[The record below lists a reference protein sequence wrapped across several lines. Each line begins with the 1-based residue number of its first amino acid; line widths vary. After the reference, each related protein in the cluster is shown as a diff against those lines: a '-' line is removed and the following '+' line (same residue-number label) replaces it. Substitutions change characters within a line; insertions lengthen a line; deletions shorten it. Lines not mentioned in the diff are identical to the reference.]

1 MILAEG
7 HYPVLIVG
15 AGPSGLMMAAQLL
28 RYGVQPLIIDSKK
41 GPTDQSRALA
51 VQARSMEIY
60 RQMGLADQVL
70 QEGIQAESVSIQNDE
85 KELVDLSLKKLGKN
99 STLFPFVHL
108 LEQSKN
114 ERLLLGFLTQ
124 NCCPVYWDTTLE
136 DLLQTENQIKANLKN
151 DDKRSTITADW
162 LVGADGAHSIVRKK
176 LQIDFKG
183 DTYANHFY
191 LADIELNRAFA
202 KNQITLKMG
211 NASFTGIFPM
221 KGVNRFRVVATLPK
235 AFTNQEEVS
244 FEEIQADLKKSLP
257 ENLSVQKCH
266 AFSIYKLHHRMAEK
280 FRDKRSFLIGDAAH
294 IHSPVGGQ
302 GMNTGLQDAYN
313 LAWKLAGV
321 INQKLQPSILDSYA
335 EERMPVA
342 RKLLQTTDRF
352 FNLINSQ
359 NIFNRFLLNHI
370 FPKLIRFLWEK
381 ESFREFGFRTISQIG
396 IDYRNS
402 KINLNLSKAEH
413 IKAGDRLPFIKIF
426 DEKKKQKTDLHAW
439 CSKPGFTFIALGKL
453 KENDLFNL
461 ARWITQHYP
470 QQLNF
475 FYLPFSAKNK
485 AVFDCFE
492 LKEDQHKAI
501 IVRPDM
507 YIGYLNDTVHVDLID
522 QYLGQVAGCNKAAKK
537 QV

>member
-1 MILAEG
+1 MIPAES

-28 RYGVQPLIIDSKK
+28 RYGIQPIIIDSKK

-60 RQMGLADQVL
+60 RQMGLADQAL
-70 QEGIQAESVSIQNDE
+70 QEGIQAESVSIQNDDG
-85 KELVDLSLKKLGKN
+85 ELVNLSLKNLGKN

-124 NCCPVYWDTTLE
+124 NCCPVYWNTSLE
-136 DLLQTENQIKANLKN
+136 EIIQEENQVKATLKS
-151 DDKRSTITADW
+151 DDRRSTITADW
-162 LVGADGAHSIVRKK
+162 LVGADGSHSSVRKQ
-176 LQIDFKG
+176 LNIDFKG
-183 DTYANHFY
+183 DAYTNKFY
-191 LADIELNRAFA
+191 LADVELNQSFA
-202 KNQITLKMG
+202 ENQITLKMG
-211 NASFTGIFPM
+211 DASFTGLFPM
-221 KGVNRFRVVATLPK
+221 KGVNRFRVVSTLSK
-235 AFTNQEEVS
+235 AFADQEVVS
-244 FEEIQADLKKSLP
+244 FEEIEADLSKSLP
-257 ENLSVQKCH
+257 KNLSIQKCH

-294 IHSPVGGQ
+294 IHSPAGGQ

-321 INQKLQPSILDSYA
+321 INQKLQPSILNSYA

-342 RKLLQTTDRF
+342 KKLLQTTDRF

-359 NIFNRFLLNHI
+359 NSFKRFFRNHI
-370 FPKLIRFLWEK
+370 FPKLIQFLWKK
-381 ESFREFGFRTISQIG
+381 ESFREFSFRTISQLG

-402 KINLNLSKAEH
+402 KINLNLSKAEN

-426 DEKKKQKTDLHAW
+426 DEKKKQETDLHAW

-461 ARWITQHYP
+461 ARWITQTYP

-485 AVFDCFE
+485 AVFDYFE
-492 LKEDQHKAI
+492 LKEDQHKAV

-507 YIGYLNDTVHVDLID
+507 YIGYLNDTIHVDLID
-522 QYLGQVAGCNKAAKK
+522 QYLEQIAGCIKAHKK
-537 QV
+537 QA

>member
-1 MILAEG
+1 MISAES

-28 RYGVQPLIIDSKK
+28 RYGVQPIIIDVKK
-41 GPTDQSRALA
+41 GPADQSRALA

-60 RQMGLADQVL
+60 RQMGLSDQAM

-85 KELVDLSLKKLGKN
+85 KELVQFSLKNLGKN

-124 NCCPVYWDTTLE
+124 NCCPVYWNTS
-136 DLLQTENQIKANLKN
+136 LLDFSQHETNIEAHLKS
-151 DDKRSTITADW
+151 DDKRSTITAGW
-162 LVGADGAHSIVRKK
+162 LIAADGAHSLVRKK
-176 LQIDFKG
+176 LQIEFKG
-183 DTYANHFY
+183 DAYTNKFY
-191 LADIELNRAFA
+191 LADIELNQCFEE
-202 KNQITLKMG
+202 KQITLKSG
-211 NASFTGIFPM
+211 NTAFTGFFPM

-235 AFTNQEEVS
+235 QFADREEVR
-244 FEEIQADLKKSLP
+244 FEEIRSDLMQSLP
-257 ENLSVQKCH
+257 ENVKIENCH
-266 AFSIYKLHHRMAEK
+266 AFAIYKLHHRMASK
-280 FRDKRSFLIGDAAH
+280 FSDKRSFLIGDAAH

-321 INQKLQPSILDSYA
+321 INQNLQTAILESYT

-342 RKLLQTTDRF
+342 KQLLQTTDRA
-352 FNLINSQ
+352 FNVINSQ
-359 NIFNRFLLNHI
+359 NIFNRFFRNQVL
-370 FPKLIRFLWEK
+370 PKLVHFFWNQEK
-381 ESFREFGFRTISQIG
+381 FRDFGFKTISQTG
-396 IDYRNS
+396 INYRNS
-402 KINLNLSKAEH
+402 KINLNFSKAENV
-413 IKAGDRLPFIKIF
+413 KAGDRLPFIKIF
-426 DEKKKQKTDLHAW
+426 DEKKKQETDLHAW

-461 ARWITQHYP
+461 ARWITQNYP

-475 FYLPFSAKNK
+475 FYLPFSPKNK

-492 LKEDQHKAI
+492 LKDNQHKAI

-507 YIGYLNDTVHVDLID
+507 YIGYLNDTIHVELID
-522 QYLGQVAGCNKAAKK
+522 QYLEQVAGCVKAHKK

>member
-1 MILAEG
+1 MIAIEG

-60 RQMGLADQVL
+60 RQMGLADLAL
-70 QEGIQAESVSIQNDE
+70 QDGIQAESISIQNDE
-85 KELVDLSLKKLGKN
+85 KELVRFSLQNLGQN
-99 STLFPFVHL
+99 ETPFPFVHL

-114 ERLLLGFLTQ
+114 ERLLLSFLTQ
-124 NCCPVYWDTTLE
+124 NCCPVYWNTDLE
-136 DLLQTENQIKANLKN
+136 DFVQTENQIKANLKS

-162 LVGADGAHSIVRKK
+162 LFGADGAHSTIRKK

-183 DTYANHFY
+183 DTYANKFY
-191 LADIELNRAFA
+191 LADVELNQSFA
-202 KNQITLKMG
+202 ENQITLKTG

-221 KGVNRFRVVATLPK
+221 KGVNRFRVAANLPK
-235 AFTNQEEVS
+235 AFADREEVS
-244 FEEIQADLKKSLP
+244 FEEIQADLEKSLP
-257 ENLSVQKCH
+257 ENLKIEKCY
-266 AFSIYKLHHRMAEK
+266 AFSVYKLHHRMAEK
-280 FRDKRSFLIGDAAH
+280 FGDKRSFLIGDAAH
-294 IHSPVGGQ
+294 IHSPAGGQ

-321 INQKLQPSILDSYA
+321 ISQKLKPAILDSYA
-335 EERMPVA
+335 AERMSVA

-352 FNLINSQ
+352 FNLISSQ
-359 NIFNRFLLNHI
+359 NWLNQLFRNQI
-370 FPKLIRFLWEK
+370 FPKLIQFLWEK
-381 ESFREFGFRTISQIG
+381 ESFRAFGFKTVSQIG
-396 IDYRNS
+396 INYRNS
-402 KINLNLSKAEH
+402 KINLNLSKAENV
-413 IKAGDRLPFIKIF
+413 KAGDRLPFIRIF
-426 DEKKKQKTDLHAW
+426 DEKKKQETDLHAW

-461 ARWITQHYP
+461 ARWITQNYP

-492 LKEDQHKAI
+492 LKDDQHKAV

-507 YIGYLNDTVHVDLID
+507 YIGYLNDTIHVDLIGD
-522 QYLGQVAGCNKAAKK
+522 YLEKVAGCIKAHKK
-537 QV
+537 QA

>member
-1 MILAEG
+1 MIAAEG

-28 RYGVQPLIIDSKK
+28 RYGIQPLIIDSKK
-41 GPTDQSRALA
+41 GPTDQSCALA

-60 RQMGLADQVL
+60 RQMGLVNQAL
-70 QEGIQAESVSIQNDE
+70 QEGIQAESVSIRSDE
-85 KELVDLSLKKLGKN
+85 KELVRFSFQNLGQN
-99 STLFPFVHL
+99 ETPFPFVHL

-136 DLLQTENQIKANLKN
+136 DLLQTENQIKATLKT
-151 DDKRSTITADW
+151 DDKRSIITADW

-202 KNQITLKMG
+202 ENQITLKMG

-235 AFTNQEEVS
+235 AFANQEEVR
-244 FEEIQADLKKSLP
+244 FEEIQADLEKSLP

-294 IHSPVGGQ
+294 IHSPAGGQ

-321 INQKLQPSILDSYA
+321 SSQKLQPTILESYA
-335 EERMPVA
+335 AERMPVA

-359 NIFNRFLLNHI
+359 NIFNRFLRNQI

-396 IDYRNS
+396 INYRNS
-402 KINLNLSKAEH
+402 KINLNLSKAEN

-426 DEKKKQKTDLHAW
+426 DEKKKQETDLHAW

-507 YIGYLNDTVHVDLID
+507 YIGYLNDTIHIDLIGD
-522 QYLGQVAGCNKAAKK
+522 HLEKVAGCIKAHKK

>member
-1 MILAEG
+1 MIPAES
-7 HYPVLIVG
+7 HYPVLIAG

-28 RYGVQPLIIDSKK
+28 RYGIQPLIIDSKK

-60 RQMGLADQVL
+60 RQMGLADQAL

-85 KELVDLSLKKLGKN
+85 KELVKISLQNLGQN

-114 ERLLLGFLTQ
+114 ERLLLGFLTK
-124 NCCPVYWDTTLE
+124 NCCPVYWNTSLE
-136 DLLQTENQIKANLKN
+136 ELIQEENQIKATLKS

-162 LVGADGAHSIVRKK
+162 LIGADGAHSIVRKQ

-183 DTYANHFY
+183 HAYANKFY
-191 LADIELNRAFA
+191 LADVEFDQTFA
-202 KNQITLKMG
+202 GHQITLKMC
-211 NASFTGIFPM
+211 NASFIGLFPM
-221 KGVNRFRVVATLPK
+221 KGISRFRVVATLPPRF
-235 AFTNQEEVS
+235 ANREEVF
-244 FEEIQADLKKSLP
+244 FEEIEADLSKSLP
-257 ENLSVQKCH
+257 KNLSIQKCH

-280 FRDKRSFLIGDAAH
+280 FRNKRSFLIGDAAH
-294 IHSPVGGQ
+294 IHSPAGGQ

-321 INQKLQPSILDSYA
+321 INQKLQPSILNSYA
-335 EERMPVA
+335 AERMPVA
-342 RKLLQTTDRF
+342 RKLLATTDRF
-352 FNLINSQ
+352 FSFINSQ
-359 NIFNRFLLNHI
+359 SLINRFFRNQILL
-370 FPKLIRFLWEK
+370 KLIQFLWKK
-381 ESFREFGFRTISQIG
+381 ESFREFSFKTISQLG

-402 KINLNLSKAEH
+402 KINFKLSKASN

-426 DEKKKQKTDLHAW
+426 DEKKKQETDLHAW

-461 ARWITQHYP
+461 ARWITQSYP

-475 FYLPFSAKNK
+475 FYLPFSVKNK

-507 YIGYLNDTVHVDLID
+507 YIGYLNDTIHVDLID
-522 QYLGQVAGCNKAAKK
+522 QYLEQVVGCIKAHKK
-537 QV
+537 

>member
-1 MILAEG
+1 MIPAEG

-28 RYGVQPLIIDSKK
+28 RYGVQPLIIDVKK

-60 RQMGLADQVL
+60 RQMGLADRAL
-70 QEGIQAESVSIQNDE
+70 QEGIQAETVSIQNDNG
-85 KELVDLSLKKLGKN
+85 ELIKLSLQNLGQN
-99 STLFPFVHL
+99 TTPFPFVHL

-114 ERLLLGFLTQ
+114 KRLLLDFLTQ
-124 NCCPVYWDTTLE
+124 NCCPVYWNTN
-136 DLLQTENQIKANLKN
+136 LLDFSQHETKIEAHLKS

-162 LVGADGAHSIVRKK
+162 LIGADGAHSFVRKK
-176 LQIDFKG
+176 LQIEFKG
-183 DTYANHFY
+183 DAYTNKFY
-191 LADIELNRAFA
+191 LADIELNQCFEE
-202 KNQITLKMG
+202 KQVTLKLG
-211 NASFTGIFPM
+211 NTAFTGFFPM

-235 AFTNQEEVS
+235 QFADREEVS
-244 FEEIQADLKKSLP
+244 FEEIQSDLIQSLP
-257 ENLSVQKCH
+257 ENVRIENCQ
-266 AFSIYKLHHRMAEK
+266 AFSIYKLHHRMASK
-280 FRDKRSFLIGDAAH
+280 FSDKRSFLIGDAAH

-321 INQKLQPSILDSYA
+321 INQKLQPPILETYA

-342 RKLLQTTDRF
+342 RKLLQTTDRA
-352 FNLINSQ
+352 FNLINSK
-359 NIFNRFLLNHI
+359 NIFNRFFRNQVL
-370 FPKLIRFLWEK
+370 PKLVHFFWKK
-381 ESFREFGFRTISQIG
+381 ESFRAFAFGTISQIG
-396 IDYRNS
+396 INYQNS
-402 KINLNLSKAEH
+402 NINLNFSKAENV
-413 IKAGDRLPFIKIF
+413 KAGDRLPFIKIF
-426 DEKKKQKTDLHAW
+426 DEKKKQQTDLHAW
-439 CSKPGFTFIALGKL
+439 CHKPGFTFIALGKL

-461 ARWITQHYP
+461 ARWITQNYP

-492 LKEDQHKAI
+492 LKENQHKAV

-507 YIGYLNDTVHVDLID
+507 YIGYLNDTIHVDLID
-522 QYLGQVAGCNKAAKK
+522 QYLEQIAGCIKASKK
-537 QV
+537 PA

>member
-1 MILAEG
+1 MIPAQG

-28 RYGVQPLIIDSKK
+28 RYGVQPIIIDVKK

-60 RQMGLADQVL
+60 RQMSLADRAL
-70 QEGIQAESVSIQNDE
+70 QEGIQAETVSIQNDHR
-85 KELVDLSLKKLGKN
+85 ELIKLSLQNLGQN
-99 STLFPFVHL
+99 TTPFPFVYL

-124 NCCPVYWDTTLE
+124 NCCPVYWNTSLSDFLQEENCITTH
-136 DLLQTENQIKANLKN
+136 LKS

-162 LVGADGAHSIVRKK
+162 LIGADGAHSFIRKK

-183 DTYANHFY
+183 DAYTNKFY
-191 LADIELNRAFA
+191 LADIELNHCFEE
-202 KNQITLKMG
+202 KQVTLKMG
-211 NASFTGIFPM
+211 DTAFTGFFPM

-235 AFTNQEEVS
+235 QFADREEVG
-244 FEEIQADLKKSLP
+244 FEEIKSDLSRSLP
-257 ENLSVQKCH
+257 ENVAIEKCH
-266 AFSIYKLHHRMAEK
+266 AFSIYKLHHRMASK
-280 FRDKRSFLIGDAAH
+280 FSDKKSFLIGDAAH

-321 INQKLQPSILDSYA
+321 INQNLQTAILESYA

-342 RKLLQTTDRF
+342 RRLLQTTDRF

-359 NIFNRFLLNHI
+359 NVLNRFLRNQIL
-370 FPKLIRFLWEK
+370 PKLVHFFWKQEK
-381 ESFREFGFRTISQIG
+381 FRAFGFETISQTG
-396 IDYRNS
+396 INYRES
-402 KINLNLSKAEH
+402 KINLNFSKAET
-413 IKAGDRLPFIKIF
+413 IKAGDRLPLIEIF
-426 DEKKKQKTDLHAW
+426 DEKKKQQTDLHAW
-439 CSKPGFTFIALGKL
+439 CAKPGFTFIALGKL

-475 FYLPFSAKNK
+475 FYLPFSTKNK

-507 YIGYLNDTVHVDLID
+507 YIGYLNDTIHVDLID
-522 QYLGQVAGCNKAAKK
+522 QYLEQVAGCIKAPKK

>member
-1 MILAEG
+1 MIAAEG

-28 RYGVQPLIIDSKK
+28 RYGIQPLIIDSKK

-60 RQMGLADQVL
+60 RQMGLADLAL
-70 QEGIQAESVSIQNDE
+70 QDGIQAESVSIRSDE
-85 KELVDLSLKKLGKN
+85 KELVRFSLQNLGQN
-99 STLFPFVHL
+99 DTPFPFVHL

-124 NCCPVYWDTTLE
+124 NCCPVYWDTDLE
-136 DLLQTENQIKANLKN
+136 DFVQTENQIKANLKS

-162 LVGADGAHSIVRKK
+162 LVGADGAHSTVRKK

-183 DTYANHFY
+183 DTYANKFY
-191 LADIELNRAFA
+191 LADVELNQSFA
-202 KNQITLKMG
+202 ENQITLKMG

-235 AFTNQEEVS
+235 VFADREEVF
-244 FEEIQADLKKSLP
+244 FEEIQADLEKSLP
-257 ENLSVQKCH
+257 ENLKIEKCH
-266 AFSIYKLHHRMAEK
+266 AFSVYKLHHRMAEK

-294 IHSPVGGQ
+294 IHSPAGGQ

-321 INQKLQPSILDSYA
+321 ISQKLKPTILDSYA
-335 EERMPVA
+335 AERMPVA

-359 NIFNRFLLNHI
+359 NWLNQLFRNQI
-370 FPKLIRFLWEK
+370 FPKLIQFLWKK
-381 ESFREFGFRTISQIG
+381 ESFRAFGFKTVSQIG
-396 IDYRNS
+396 INYRNS
-402 KINLNLSKAEH
+402 KINLNLSKAENV
-413 IKAGDRLPFIKIF
+413 KAGDRLPFIRIF
-426 DEKKKQKTDLHAW
+426 DEKRKQQTDLHAW

-461 ARWITQHYP
+461 ARWITQNYP

-492 LKEDQHKAI
+492 LKDDQHKAV

-507 YIGYLNDTVHVDLID
+507 YIGYLNDTIHVDLIGD
-522 QYLGQVAGCNKAAKK
+522 YLEKIAGCIKAQKK
-537 QV
+537 QA

>member
-1 MILAEG
+1 MIPAQG

-28 RYGVQPLIIDSKK
+28 RYGVQPIIIDIKK
-41 GPTDQSRALA
+41 GLTDQSRALA

-60 RQMGLADQVL
+60 RQMGLADRAL
-70 QEGIQAESVSIQNDE
+70 QEGIQAETVSIQNDHG
-85 KELVDLSLKKLGKN
+85 ELVKLSLQNLGQN
-99 STLFPFVHL
+99 TTPFPFVHL

-114 ERLLLGFLTQ
+114 ERILLDFLTQ
-124 NCCPVYWDTTLE
+124 NCCPVYWNTGLSDFS
-136 DLLQTENQIKANLKN
+136 TEENKITAHLKS
-151 DDKRSTITADW
+151 DDKRSMITCDW
-162 LVGADGAHSIVRKK
+162 LIGADGAHSFIRKK
-176 LQIDFKG
+176 LQIEFKG
-183 DTYANHFY
+183 DAYANKFY
-191 LADIELNRAFA
+191 LADIELNQCFEE
-202 KNQITLKMG
+202 KQITLRLG
-211 NASFTGIFPM
+211 DTAFTGFFPM

-235 AFTNQEEVS
+235 QFADREEVK
-244 FEEIQADLKKSLP
+244 FEEIKSDLTRSLP
-257 ENLSVQKCH
+257 ENVAIEKCH
-266 AFSIYKLHHRMAEK
+266 AFSIYKLHHRMAAK
-280 FRDKRSFLIGDAAH
+280 FSDKRSFLIGDAAH

-321 INQKLQPSILDSYA
+321 INQNLQPAILESYA

-342 RKLLQTTDRF
+342 RRLLQTTDRF
-352 FNLINSQ
+352 FNLINAQ
-359 NIFNRFLLNHI
+359 NTLNRFFRNNILPN
-370 FPKLIRFLWEK
+370 LIRFFWKQEK
-381 ESFREFGFRTISQIG
+381 FREFGFETISQTG
-396 IDYRNS
+396 INYRQS
-402 KINLNLSKAEH
+402 KINLNFSKAENV
-413 IKAGDRLPFIKIF
+413 KAGDRLPFIQIF
-426 DEKKKQKTDLHAW
+426 DEKKKQQTDLHAW

-492 LKEDQHKAI
+492 LKEDQHKAV

-507 YIGYLNDTVHVDLID
+507 YIGYLNDTIHVDLID
-522 QYLGQVAGCNKAAKK
+522 QYLEQVAGCIKAPKK
-537 QV
+537 HA

>member
-7 HYPVLIVG
+7 HHPVLIVG

-28 RYGVQPLIIDSKK
+28 RHGIQPIIIDIKK

-60 RQMGLADQVL
+60 RQMGLSDKAL
-70 QEGIQAESVSIQNDE
+70 QEGIQAEAISIQYDE
-85 KELVDLSLKKLGKN
+85 EELVNLCLEDLGKDK
-99 STLFPFVHL
+99 TLFPFVHL

-114 ERLLLGFLTQ
+114 ERLLLGFLTL
-124 NCCPVYWDTTLE
+124 NCCPVYWNTSLDKLFQE
-136 DLLQTENQIKANLKN
+136 ENQVTAQLKS
-151 DDKRSTITADW
+151 DDKRSTVTAGW
-162 LVGADGAHSIVRKK
+162 LVGADGAHSTVRKQ
-176 LQIDFKG
+176 LQVDFKG
-183 DTYANHFY
+183 DAYANRFY
-191 LADIELNRAFA
+191 LADVEFDQAFT
-202 KNQITLKMG
+202 NHQITLQLG
-211 NASFTGIFPM
+211 NASFKGIFPL
-221 KGVNRFRVVATLPK
+221 KGNNRFRVVAPLP
-235 AFTNQEEVS
+235 AALANQKEVLFGDVQS
-244 FEEIQADLKKSLP
+244 ELQNSLP
-257 ENLSVQKCH
+257 QKITVSKCS
-266 AFSIYKLHHRMAEK
+266 AFSVYQLHHRMAVK
-280 FRDKRSFLIGDAAH
+280 FRDKKSFLIGDAAH

-321 INQKLQPSILDSYA
+321 INQNYNPAILNSYE

-342 RKLLQTTDRF
+342 RELLQTTDRA
-352 FNLINSQ
+352 FNLINSYNPFSQ
-359 NIFNRFLLNHI
+359 FFKKAFL
-370 FPKLIRFLWEK
+370 PKLIRYFWKQEK
-381 ESFREFGFRTISQIG
+381 LRHYGFKTVSQIG
-396 IDYRNS
+396 IGYRES
-402 KINLNLSKAEH
+402 KINLNLSKAEN

-426 DEKKKQKTDLHAW
+426 DEKKKQETDLHAW

-453 KENDLFNL
+453 RENDLFNL
-461 ARWITQHYP
+461 ARWITFNYP

-507 YIGYLNDTVHVDLID
+507 YIGYLNDTIHVNLID
-522 QYLGQVAGCNKAAKK
+522 QYLEQIVGCIKIPKK